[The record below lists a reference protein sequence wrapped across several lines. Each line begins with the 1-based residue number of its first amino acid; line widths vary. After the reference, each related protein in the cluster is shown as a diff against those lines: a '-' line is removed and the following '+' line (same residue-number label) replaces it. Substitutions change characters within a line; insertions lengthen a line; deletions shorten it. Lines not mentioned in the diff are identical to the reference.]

1 MNQKELGII
10 AASVLAGCSSPSP
23 ENADT
28 QQRIA
33 LCESVMKKYIVE
45 ANTYERDR
53 QRLIGSCHI
62 SQKERS
68 IEQWKCVLE
77 AMEQGTKYA
86 EASERCGTAPGGKQ

>member
-1 MNQKELGII
+1 MNKKGLGII
-10 AASVLAGCSSPSP
+10 AASLMAGCSSPSP

-28 QQRIA
+28 KQRIA

-68 IEQWKCVLE
+68 IEQWQCVLA
-77 AMEQGTKYA
+77 AMDQGTKYA
-86 EASERCGTAPGGKQ
+86 EASERCGSPSGVKK

>member
-1 MNQKELGII
+1 MDKKGLGII
-10 AASVLAGCSSPSP
+10 AAGVLAGCSGPSP

-53 QRLIGSCHI
+53 KRLIGSCHI

-68 IEQWKCVLE
+68 IAQWQCVLD
-77 AMEQGTKYA
+77 AMDRGTKYA
-86 EASERCGTAPGGKQ
+86 EASEQCGTEAGGKK

>member
-1 MNQKELGII
+1 MHKQGLRII
-10 AASVLAGCSSPSP
+10 TASVLAGCSSPSP

-53 QRLIGSCHI
+53 KRLIGSCHI

-68 IEQWKCVLE
+68 IEQWQCLLD
-77 AMEQGTKYA
+77 AMERGTKYA
-86 EASERCGTAPGGKQ
+86 EASEQCGTASGKKK